1 MEISHYDIYNKMVKI
16 SVIVPVYNVI
26 SCISRC
32 IDSILEQTLTDWE
45 LLLIDDGS
53 SDGSALICDDYSSKD
68 KRIKVFHKENG
79 GVSSARNLGI
89 EQASGDWIVFVDSD
103 DWCEPNYL
111 SDFFVEN
118 QIGSDSIVLQG
129 IKKESNG
136 VVAKKMVFKDKSYS
150 NIVEGVLENS
160 LLIYG
165 APYSKLFSKSLIIGN
180 GIRFPQDY
188 SFGEDAVFF
197 FKALSLA
204 NKIITTSACNYHYV
218 DAIENSLSKKRH
230 RFEHLSAFLI
240 DSLIF
245 VRIIDE
251 KYKSGG
257 NLVKAYMPNYRS
269 VMVRAITDLYNLNY
283 TNNQKKQC
291 FDKMRNELL
300 VPEMTG
306 LSVSLLRFVPSVI
319 LVLFFNIIYKLNKT
333 FGFIRK
339 VNGFIAH

>member
-1 MEISHYDIYNKMVKI
+1 MVKI
-16 SVIVPVYNVI
+16 SVIVPVYNVV

-32 IDSILEQTLTDWE
+32 IDSIISQTFPDWE

-53 SDGSALICDDYSSKD
+53 PDRCGEICDEYARKD

-118 QIGSDSIVLQG
+118 QIERDSIVLQG
-129 IKKESNG
+129 MKKVSNG
-136 VVAKKMVFKDKSYS
+136 VVTKTMPFKDKSYS
-150 NIVEGVLENS
+150 NIVEGVFDNN

-165 APYSKLFSKSLIIGN
+165 GPFCKLFSKSLIIEN
-180 GIRFPQDY
+180 GIRFPLDY

-204 NKIITTSACNYHYV
+204 NKIITTSVCNYHYV

-240 DSLIF
+240 DSLNF

-251 KYKSGG
+251 KNKGG
-257 NLVKAYMPNYRS
+257 GKLVKAYMPNYRS
-269 VMVRAITDLYNLNY
+269 VMVRAITDLYNLDY
-283 TNNQKKQC
+283 TNSQKKQC
-291 FDKMRNELL
+291 FDKIRNELL

-319 LVLFFNIIYKLNKT
+319 LVMFFDIIYKLNKT
-333 FGFIRK
+333 FGIFRK
-339 VNGFIAH
+339 LNGFIAR